1 MKLYGSLTSPY
12 VRKVRA
18 LLLAKEIA
26 CELVVCD
33 PHDQHGIVPRYNP
46 LGKVPV
52 LELDDGSTLFD
63 SPVIVE
69 YLDSV
74 KGPALIPASGEPRWR
89 VLRWQA
95 LADGILDAV
104 VLRLLESRR
113 PPERQSPEAM
123 ALQERKVAQALAFA
137 EKADKGKTFLV
148 NERFT
153 LADLAVA
160 VALGYTDFRYPHDW
174 RTSHSQLAAWF
185 AGVSKHA
192 WFTET
197 RPPSS

>member
-1 MKLYGSLTSPY
+1 MRLYGSLTSPY
-12 VRKVRA
+12 VRKVRVV
-18 LLLAKEIA
+18 LLAKDIP

-52 LELDDGSTLFD
+52 LELDDGTTLFD

-69 YLDSV
+69 YLDSL
-74 KGPALIPASGEPRWR
+74 KGPALIPASGELRWR

-104 VLRLLESRR
+104 VSRLLESRR
-113 PPERQSPEAM
+113 PAERHSPEAM

-137 EKADKGKTFLV
+137 EKTHKGKTSLV
-148 NERFT
+148 NERLT
-153 LADLAVA
+153 LADLAFA
-160 VALGYTDFRYPHDW
+160 VALGYTDFRYAHDW
-174 RTSHSQLAAWF
+174 RKSHPQLAAWF
-185 AGVSKHA
+185 AEISKRA
-192 WFTET
+192 WFVET
-197 RPPSS
+197 RPPTA

>member
-12 VRKVRA
+12 VRKVRVV
-18 LLLAKEIA
+18 LLAKEIP

-33 PHDQHGIVPRYNP
+33 PHDPHGIVPRYNP

-52 LELDDGSTLFD
+52 LELDDGGTLFD

-74 KGPALIPASGEPRWR
+74 KSPALIPASGESRWR

-104 VLRLLESRR
+104 VSRLLESRR
-113 PPERQSPEAM
+113 PAERQSPEAM
-123 ALQERKVAQALAFA
+123 ALQERKVAQALAFGEKA
-137 EKADKGKTFLV
+137 EKGKEFLV
-148 NERFT
+148 NERLT
-153 LADLAVA
+153 LADIAFA

-174 RTSHSQLAAWF
+174 RISHPQLAAWF
-185 AGVSKHA
+185 ARMSQRP
-192 WFTET
+192 WFSET